1 MVVQSPK
8 CVQESSISN
17 GEVSLRTDSEFQ
29 KRVSPRLKEKQRVEK
44 ELLVRRRVELLD
56 DNEEVV
62 ASAVAGGGSDEKSSE
77 KKKKTYKRRCIGGN
91 VNQEEEKNKVNG
103 EVAKTAEDSEAGNGV
118 VKGVVAEKSDIA
130 KVKETIRLFNKYYL
144 LLVQVCYYFCPLS
157 LSLSLFWV
165 FVFLILS
172 FVCLNAY
179 LFFWIGCV
187 GRGKEVQKSRSR

>member
-62 ASAVAGGGSDEKSSE
+62 ASAVGGGSEEKSSE
-77 KKKKTYKRRCIGGN
+77 KKKKTYKRRCVGGN
-91 VNQEEEKNKVNG
+91 VNQEEEKRVNG
-103 EVAKTAEDSEAGNGV
+103 EVTKSAEDSEAGNGA

-144 LLVQVCYYFCPLS
+144 LLVQVCYFFCPL
-157 LSLSLFWV
+157 
-165 FVFLILS
+165 
-172 FVCLNAY
+172 
-179 LFFWIGCV
+179 LFFGFCV
-187 GRGKEVQKSRSR
+187 LFV

>member
-62 ASAVAGGGSDEKSSE
+62 ASAVGGSEEKSSE

-91 VNQEEEKNKVNG
+91 VNQEEEKKVNG
-103 EVAKTAEDSEAGNGV
+103 EVAKSPEDSEAGNGA

-144 LLVQVCYYFCPLS
+144 LLVQVC
-157 LSLSLFWV
+157 
-165 FVFLILS
+165 
-172 FVCLNAY
+172 
-179 LFFWIGCV
+179 
-187 GRGKEVQKSRSR
+187 

>member
-62 ASAVAGGGSDEKSSE
+62 ASAVGGGGGGSEEKSSE

-91 VNQEEEKNKVNG
+91 VNQEEEKKVNG
-103 EVAKTAEDSEAGNGV
+103 EVAKSAEDSEAGNGA

-144 LLVQVCYYFCPLS
+144 LLVQVCYYFCPLFF
-157 LSLSLFWV
+157 FW
-165 FVFLILS
+165 FLCLILC
-172 FVCLNAY
+172 FVCLNVHVY
-179 LFFWIGCV
+179 FGLGV
-187 GRGKEVQKSRSR
+187 

>member
-62 ASAVAGGGSDEKSSE
+62 ASAVGGGGGGSEEKSSE

-91 VNQEEEKNKVNG
+91 VNQEEEKKVNG
-103 EVAKTAEDSEAGNGV
+103 EVAKSAEDSEAGNGA

-144 LLVQVCYYFCPLS
+144 LLVQVCYYFCPLFFF
-157 LSLSLFWV
+157 LI
-165 FVFLILS
+165 FVFCL
-172 FVCLNAY
+172 FKCVCV
-179 LFFWIGCV
+179 FWIGCV

>member
-62 ASAVAGGGSDEKSSE
+62 VSAVGGGGGSEEKSSE
-77 KKKKTYKRRCIGGN
+77 KKKKTYKRRCVGGN
-91 VNQEEEKNKVNG
+91 VNQEEEKKVNG
-103 EVAKTAEDSEAGNGV
+103 EVAKSAEDSEAGNGA

-144 LLVQVCYYFCPLS
+144 LLVQVCYYFCPLFFF
-157 LSLSLFWV
+157 LV
-165 FVFLILS
+165 FVFCL
-172 FVCLNAY
+172 FKCVCV
-179 LFFWIGCV
+179 FWIGCV

>member
-62 ASAVAGGGSDEKSSE
+62 ASAVGGGGGSEEKSSE

-91 VNQEEEKNKVNG
+91 VNQEEEKKVNG
-103 EVAKTAEDSEAGNGV
+103 EVAKSAEDSEAGNGA

-144 LLVQVCYYFCPLS
+144 LLVQVCYYFCPLFFFFFGFCVWFCV
-157 LSLSLFWV
+157 LFV
-165 FVFLILS
+165 
-172 FVCLNAY
+172 
-179 LFFWIGCV
+179 
-187 GRGKEVQKSRSR
+187 